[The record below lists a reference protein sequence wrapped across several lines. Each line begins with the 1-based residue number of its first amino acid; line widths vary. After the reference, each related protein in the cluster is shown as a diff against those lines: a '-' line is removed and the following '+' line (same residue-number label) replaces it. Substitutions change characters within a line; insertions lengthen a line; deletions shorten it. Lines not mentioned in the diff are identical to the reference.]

1 MGELSA
7 FDEMMLSV
15 RPVFDFMLALWSA
28 IPAEVRFVF
37 ALFFGIPKNNKHSH
51 TRTPY
56 RMKVRRAA

>member
-37 ALFFGIPKNNKHSH
+37 ALFFGIAVGYAAL
-51 TRTPY
+51 RTFIL
-56 RMKVRRAA
+56 